1 MSGVATAILADVG
14 GTNTRVALAR
24 GGRLDRASIRRYRN
38 DGFAGLPAVLAGF
51 LAETGAAPAGA
62 CVAVAGPVRGGVG
75 RLTNID
81 WAIDG
86 PGLAAATG
94 AGRVAV
100 LNDLQAQGHAL
111 GRIAAAD
118 LVPVL
123 AGAAAPA
130 FATEL
135 VIGVGTGFNAAPVHH
150 RPGAR
155 RLVAPSECGHVSLP
169 VASAA
174 GLRLARSVAD
184 VHGFAAVEEVLSGR
198 GLGHVHAWA
207 AAEAAAGAGA
217 GAGAGSGAPAAALT
231 AAEVM
236 AGIGAGD
243 PVALAAGRAFVEA
256 LGRVAGDL
264 ALIHLPFGG
273 IWLVGGVARA
283 FAPHL
288 GRFGF
293 AEAFR
298 DKGRF
303 GPFMDAFPVAV
314 IADDFAALEG
324 CAAFLDHPDA

>member
-1 MSGVATAILADVG
+1 MKGGATAILADVG

-24 GGRLDRASIRRYRN
+24 GGRLDRASIRRFRN
-38 DGFAGLPAVLAGF
+38 ADFAGLPAVLAAYLEAAG
-51 LAETGAAPAGA
+51 TAPAGA
-62 CVAVAGPVRGGVG
+62 CVAVAGPVRDGVG

-118 LVPVL
+118 LVAVL
-123 AGAAAPA
+123 PGAPPPG

-150 RPGAR
+150 RAGAR

-169 VASAA
+169 VASEA
-174 GLRLARSVAD
+174 GLRLARSVAAL
-184 VHGFAAVEEVLSGR
+184 HGFAAVEEVLSGR
-198 GLGHVHAWA
+198 GLEHVHAWA
-207 AAEAAAGAGA
+207 AAEA
-217 GAGAGSGAPAAALT
+217 GAPPGHLP

-236 AGIGAGD
+236 ARIAAGER
-243 PVALAAGRAFVEA
+243 VAQAAGRAFVEA

-273 IWLVGGVARA
+273 IWLAGGVARA

-293 AEAFR
+293 GAAFR

-303 GPFMDAFPVAV
+303 APFMDAFAVAV
-314 IADDFAALEG
+314 IADDYAALEG